1 MLERFEIFER
11 FEINFKKSCQ
21 DLKLKSSFSDV
32 FYMVTRTFFKAT
44 IVFVAYFPCLILAQ
58 EAVPGEFIVI
68 YRSYQ
73 VSSKTLAKTSLNHNL
88 SLKNSWPQLGTYH
101 FKTRFEGDQ
110 QRAMEELKKDPS
122 VLLVEPNYI
131 VKALSLYDGGGPY
144 EGFSTN
150 ENENIHMSESW
161 ELLSNNQ
168 TNDDQTND
176 DQANDDQTNDD
187 QTNDDQT
194 NDDQTNDD
202 QTNDQTNDQTSDQ
215 ANDQDTQQD
224 EQDDQ
229 GTQQDEQDDQGTQQD
244 DQSGQSYNPIVVAVI
259 DSGLDVEHELFV
271 NSKRLW
277 VNEGEIPGNGI
288 DDDGNGYID
297 DVNGWNFINNSGDVF
312 DDDAEYGHG
321 THVAGIVASSAGP
334 LTKATEGSE
343 SESLPPI
350 KVMALKFLDKEGV
363 GTTADGISAIYYAIQ
378 NGAKVLNNS
387 WGGPFYSRS
396 LHAAVVHT
404 YKNNAIFVA
413 ASGNGDSKGN
423 GINTDR
429 LPLYPSA
436 LDVPNIIS
444 VGASDERDRAS
455 FSNYGPNT
463 VHIFAPGVNI
473 YSSRPEYN
481 GNGRKDSYG
490 LLSGTSM
497 AAPYVSALAALMQ
510 SEAPNLSGYQIKRD
524 ILASA
529 SKLKEEYLP
538 TSQSESLID
547 FKAGILQAQSSAAAS
562 ESNFKPEY
570 SMKQLESRSIASVDD
585 AVNNN
590 TSQVGCGMVK
600 KLSKDKKAQK
610 NTSIVVFLI
619 LWPLLLSWLYRKKT
633 NHSNYF
639 FVDQN
644 LG

>member
-1 MLERFEIFER
+1 MLERFER

-44 IVFVAYFPCLILAQ
+44 IVFVVAYFPCLILAQ

-101 FKTRFEGDQ
+101 FKTRLEGDQ

-168 TNDDQTND
+168 TSDQTS
-176 DQANDDQTNDD
+176 
-187 QTNDDQT
+187 
-194 NDDQTNDD
+194 D
-202 QTNDQTNDQTSDQ
+202 QTNDQTNDQVNDDQ
-215 ANDQDTQQD
+215 AN
-224 EQDDQ
+224 DQ
-229 GTQQDEQDDQGTQQD
+229 GTQQDDQD
-244 DQSGQSYNPIVVAVI
+244 DQSGQSYNPVVVAVI

-312 DDDAEYGHG
+312 DDAEYGHG

-350 KVMALKFLDKEGV
+350 KVMALKFLDEEGV

-413 ASGNGDSKGN
+413 ASGNGDSEGN

-436 LDVPNIIS
+436 LDVPNVIS
-444 VGASDERDRAS
+444 VGASDEGDRAF

-473 YSSRPEYN
+473 YSSWPEYN

-524 ILASA
+524 ILASGRY
-529 SKLKEEYLP
+529 SSSLEGS
-538 TSQSESLID
+538 SQSESLIN
-547 FKAGILQAQSSAAAS
+547 FKDGILQAQSSAAAS

-570 SMKQLESRSIASVDD
+570 SMKQLESRSIASMD

-590 TSQVGCGMVK
+590 TSQVGCGMVKKLSK

>member
-1 MLERFEIFER
+1 MLERFEIFEI

-44 IVFVAYFPCLILAQ
+44 IVFVVAYFPCLILAQ

-101 FKTRFEGDQ
+101 FKTRSEGDQ

-131 VKALSLYDGGGPY
+131 VRALSLYDGGGPY
-144 EGFSTN
+144 EGFSTD
-150 ENENIHMSESW
+150 ENENIYMSESW

-168 TNDDQTND
+168 TSDQTN
-176 DQANDDQTNDD
+176 N
-187 QTNDDQT
+187 
-194 NDDQTNDD
+194 
-202 QTNDQTNDQTSDQ
+202 Q
-215 ANDQDTQQD
+215 ANDQ
-224 EQDDQ
+224 
-229 GTQQDEQDDQGTQQD
+229 GAQQD
-244 DQSGQSYNPIVVAVI
+244 DQSGQSYNPVVVAVI

-321 THVAGIVASSAGP
+321 THVAGIIASSVGP
-334 LTKATEGSE
+334 LTKATEGFE
-343 SESLPPI
+343 SESLPLI
-350 KVMALKFLDKEGV
+350 KVMALKFLDEEGA
-363 GTTADGISAIYYAIQ
+363 GTTADSISAIYYAIQ

-387 WGGPFYSRS
+387 WGGPLYSRS

-413 ASGNGDSKGN
+413 ASGNF
-423 GINTDR
+423 GINTDK
-429 LPLYPSA
+429 LPIYPSA
-436 LDVPNIIS
+436 LDVPNVIS
-444 VGASDERDRAS
+444 VGASDEGDRAR

-473 YSSRPEYN
+473 YSSWPEYN

-524 ILASA
+524 ILASGRY
-529 SKLKEEYLP
+529 SSSLEG
-538 TSQSESLID
+538 TSQSESLIN
-547 FKAGILQAQSSAAAS
+547 FKDGILQAQSSAAES

-570 SMKQLESRSIASVDD
+570 SMKQLESRSIASMDV
-585 AVNNN
+585 VNNN
-590 TSQVGCGMVK
+590 TSQVGCGMVKKLSK